1 MLTAASDVWRR
12 AREAG
17 EVRGQGNATLS
28 LSLPRS
34 SAAGCSERISY
45 SVELLYEAA
54 VINCLY
60 QPGRAEGGRGVAYP
74 YVNQLTGLDWMSYLQ
89 FV

>member
-28 LSLPRS
+28 LSLSRS
-34 SAAGCSERISY
+34 SAAGCSERVSY
-45 SVELLYEAA
+45 SVELLYKAA
-54 VINCLY
+54 VIVCTS
-60 QPGRAEGGRGVAYP
+60 QEGQRAGGA
-74 YVNQLTGLDWMSYLQ
+74 
-89 FV
+89 